1 MRVQLNFRDTHI
13 NYDNGIYTLNFNI
26 SKYVKLQQLSN
37 NARCYI
43 ESVNL
48 LDVSPA
54 GITHRLEGSFD
65 IHANF
70 INNDDI
76 SSSENVYEPVIFS
89 HILYNTSHYQN

>member
-76 SSSENVYEPVIFS
+76 NDIFLKEDKIDTIDWIYEKKID
-89 HILYNTSHYQN
+89 I